1 MSTENTK
8 LTIFLDTVG
17 RTILG
22 TVSEAEST
30 ETHLAVTNPVVLH
43 VVPQDQSG
51 RMAVQLLPIFF
62 KEFLA
67 AKDEGITFKY
77 NRSGISESDISTID
91 FRLNA
96 QYTQMFNPQNTF
108 ITADQNPTNQ
118 ASNQKGESIVNLFDE
133 A

>member
-1 MSTENTK
+1 MSTQTPK
-8 LTIFLDTVG
+8 LAIFLDAVG

-22 TVSEAEST
+22 TVSEADSS

-43 VVPQDQSG
+43 VVPQDQTG
-51 RMAVQLLPIFF
+51 KMAVQLLPIFF

-67 AKDEGITFKY
+67 AKEEGVTFKY
-77 NRSGISESDISTID
+77 NRSSISESNISTID

-108 ITADQNPTNQ
+108 ITSDQNPANSTNQ
-118 ASNQKGESIVNLFDE
+118 AQKNDSVINLFDE
-133 A
+133 